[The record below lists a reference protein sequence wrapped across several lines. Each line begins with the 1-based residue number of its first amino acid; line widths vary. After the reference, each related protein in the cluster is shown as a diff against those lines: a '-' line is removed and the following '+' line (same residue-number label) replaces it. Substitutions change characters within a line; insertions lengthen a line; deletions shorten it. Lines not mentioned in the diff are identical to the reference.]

1 MTVVAGVAISVPFI
15 ALLLLWGFGV
25 IPALAL
31 LPLLTAPL
39 AVRLG
44 EVLSPRSG
52 APRRVAIRET
62 LVFALA
68 FAALLVLGLSL
79 PAGAS

>member
-1 MTVVAGVAISVPFI
+1 MTVVAGVAVSVPFI

-25 IPALAL
+25 LSALAL

-44 EVLSPRSG
+44 EVLSPRSV
-52 APRRVAIRET
+52 APRRVAIRDAV
-62 LVFALA
+62 VFAVA

-79 PAGAS
+79 PFGAS

>member
-1 MTVVAGVAISVPFI
+1 MTVLAGVAIAVPYVV
-15 ALLLLWGFGV
+15 LLLLWGFGAV
-25 IPALAL
+25 PAAAL

-52 APRRVAIRET
+52 SPRRTQLREA
-62 LVFALA
+62 LVFAIA
-68 FAALLVLGLSL
+68 FTALLALGLSF
-79 PAGAS
+79 S

>member
-1 MTVVAGVAISVPFI
+1 MTVLAGVAIAVPYV
-15 ALLLLWGFGV
+15 ALLLLWGFG
-25 IPALAL
+25 ALPVPAL

-52 APRRVAIRET
+52 APRRVAVREA
-62 LVFALA
+62 LIFALA
-68 FAALLVLGLSL
+68 FVALLALGLGLRS
-79 PAGAS
+79 

>member
-1 MTVVAGVAISVPFI
+1 MTVVAGVAVSVPFI
-15 ALLLLWGFGV
+15 ALLLLWGFGAV
-25 IPALAL
+25 PAPAL

-52 APRRVAIRET
+52 AGPGKKLRES
-62 LVFALA
+62 LLFAAA
-68 FAALLVLGLSL
+68 FAALIVLGLSV
-79 PAGAS
+79 PVGAS

>member
-1 MTVVAGVAISVPFI
+1 MTVLAGVAISIPFI

-25 IPALAL
+25 VPAPAL
-31 LPLLTAPL
+31 LPLVTAPL

-52 APRRVAIRET
+52 ADLRMKARES
-62 LVFALA
+62 LVFAVA
-68 FAALLVLGLSL
+68 FATLTALGLSF
-79 PAGAS
+79 G

>member
-15 ALLLLWGFGV
+15 ALLLLWGLGV
-25 IPALAL
+25 LPALAL

-39 AVRLG
+39 AVHLG

-52 APRRVAIRET
+52 APRRVAVREA
-62 LVFALA
+62 LIFALA
-68 FAALLVLGLSL
+68 FGALLVLGLGL
-79 PAGAS
+79 RIGAT

>member
-15 ALLLLWGFGV
+15 ALLLLWGLGV
-25 IPALAL
+25 LPAAAL

-52 APRRVAIRET
+52 APRRVAVREA
-62 LVFALA
+62 LVFAVA
-68 FAALLVLGLSL
+68 FGALLMLGLSL
-79 PAGAS
+79 PVAAG